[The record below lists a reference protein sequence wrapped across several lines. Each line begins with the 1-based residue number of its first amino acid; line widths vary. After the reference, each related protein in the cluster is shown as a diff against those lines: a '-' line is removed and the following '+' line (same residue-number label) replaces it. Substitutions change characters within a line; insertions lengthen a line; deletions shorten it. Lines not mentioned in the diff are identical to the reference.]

1 MYINFVKYHFRV
13 GTTVFLI
20 DYFEIVSHVFCV
32 TGDNDPCLTQS
43 SSFLDRWERRIA
55 HNYSHLHKTD
65 HTRTLFVKWLWL
77 ISRTPHHNPSLY
89 VKILTQKYFKIG
101 QKINR
106 KRQNLQRKYA
116 KFHDR
121 VTFMKM
127 YRIGWKYTV
136 HLDLRRCKIISII

>member
-1 MYINFVKYHFRV
+1 MMVYINFVKYHFRV

-55 HNYSHLHKTD
+55 HNYSYLHKTD

-101 QKINR
+101 QKIYR
-106 KRQNLQRKYA
+106 KRQNCYKMRKISWSNNFYENVQNMMTIYSA
-116 KFHDR
+116 
-121 VTFMKM
+121 
-127 YRIGWKYTV
+127 
-136 HLDLRRCKIISII
+136 LRSVSI